1 MQGLIP
7 SPLSVAMVQF
17 SRVIEARGG
26 GREGLDANELSEK
39 LATIPVD
46 DSTDEGGETERPFI
60 SENSSTAAIFG
71 SDGGMGPVREGCGLV
86 GISPLLYAVIRLP
99 LIPHDCLHVMRCDHC

>member
-1 MQGLIP
+1 
-7 SPLSVAMVQF
+7 MVQF
-17 SRVIEARGG
+17 SRVAGGG
-26 GREGLDANELSEK
+26 GREGLDADELSEK

-71 SDGGMGPVREGCGLV
+71 SDGGMGTIEIEVWSSRDFP
-86 GISPLLYAVIRLP
+86 S
-99 LIPHDCLHVMRCDHC
+99 